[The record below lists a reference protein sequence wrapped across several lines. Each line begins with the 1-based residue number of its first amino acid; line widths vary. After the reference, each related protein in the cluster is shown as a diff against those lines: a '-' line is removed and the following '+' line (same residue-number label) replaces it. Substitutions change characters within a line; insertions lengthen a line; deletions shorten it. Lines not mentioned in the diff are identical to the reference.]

1 MKNRIMLNPQS
12 ELPLKDDTSNLFL
25 KIMIAVTVFLFVLAF
40 AGQMLIQKAS
50 DGWSRGISGTMT
62 VQIKPSDEPL
72 TAEEENLRV
81 NKVIQYFEKHTA
93 VEKVSLVSDKQMKRL
108 LGPWLGQN
116 VELSTL
122 PLPKLIDVR
131 LKNGMTP
138 DFEAMSTELAQI
150 APYTS
155 IDNHRVWLSRLLEFA
170 GALRLL
176 AVSVLTLVLLCSA
189 FSIFYAT
196 QTSLGLHSRIIE
208 ILHIIG
214 ATDDYIAKQYA
225 RRSFWTGLIA
235 GIAGLVAACGAMY
248 LIGRIAAGLDAGIL
262 ATPSLT
268 MEDWLIIA
276 SLPLWAAVLSMLTA
290 YGTVKRVL
298 GKIM

>member
-1 MKNRIMLNPQS
+1 MKNKIMLNPQS

-25 KIMIAVTVFLFVLAF
+25 KIMIAVTVFLFVLAL
-40 AGQMLIQKAS
+40 AGQMLIRKAS

-62 VQIKPSDEPL
+62 VQIKPAEEPL
-72 TAEEENLRV
+72 GTEEENLRV
-81 NKVIQYFEKHTA
+81 NKVIQYFEQHEA
-93 VEKVSLVSDKQMKRL
+93 VEKVSLVSDKQMQRL
-108 LGPWLGQN
+108 LGPWLGKN
-116 VELSTL
+116 VDLGTL
-122 PLPKLIDVR
+122 PLPKLVDVR
-131 LKNGMTP
+131 LKSGTVP
-138 DFEAMSTELAQI
+138 DFEEMSARLSEI

-155 IDNHRVWLSRLLEFA
+155 IDNHRVWLSKLLEFA
-170 GALRLL
+170 GALRFL
-176 AVSVLTLVLLCSA
+176 ALSVLTLVLLCSA

-214 ATDDYIAKQYA
+214 ATDDYIARQYA
-225 RRSFWTGLIA
+225 RRSFWTGLTA
-235 GIAGLVAACGAMY
+235 GIAGLAAACLALY
-248 LIGRIAAGLDAGIL
+248 LIGKIAGGLDAGIL

-268 MEDWLIIA
+268 VEDWLIIG
-276 SLPLWAAVLSMLTA
+276 SLPLWAAVLSMMTA